1 MYSASREFE
10 ETEVSPEH
18 LLDVVYDVAAYPE
31 FVKGINS
38 VTVKNRAAHSQVA
51 EFLADMGAMQF
62 KYTLLVERQ
71 ADSVTWRRIAG
82 SFRASEGSL
91 IHLGGGK
98 FRYRNALDPGFAV
111 PGFAVRFVLDRSLP
125 RLIKELLAR
134 ARANAPAT

>member
-1 MYSASREFE
+1 MYSASREFD
-10 ETEVSPEH
+10 ETSVSPEH
-18 LLDVVYDVAAYPE
+18 LLDVVYDVGAYPE

-38 VTVKNRAAHSQVA
+38 VTIKNQAPTSQVA
-51 EFLADMGAMQF
+51 EFKADMGAMHF

-71 ADSVTWRRIAG
+71 PNSVTWRRIAG

-134 ARANAPAT
+134 ARQSAPAT